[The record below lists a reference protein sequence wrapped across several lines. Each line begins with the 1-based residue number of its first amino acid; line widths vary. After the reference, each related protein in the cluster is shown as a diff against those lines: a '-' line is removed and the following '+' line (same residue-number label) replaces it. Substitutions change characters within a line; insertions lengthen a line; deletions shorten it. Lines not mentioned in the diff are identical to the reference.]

1 MTIQAPADA
10 WGNVPVRTTVRASD
24 AGGADVTAH
33 VEITPTANG
42 PVTDPDQVWP
52 IPHALLGG
60 LDVALT
66 GLGAKPIPQYDPN
79 QEAQLYDGL
88 TPAGG
93 GFGTSFSSLPV
104 TLTVQLAGQGPLP
117 IAGIMLD
124 PQAWNGFLSA
134 SPKDFT
140 FLTSVDGVTYTPALT
155 GVLSPLPVEQSFVLP
170 APVTAHFAQLQITS
184 VYGPAATFVTLGEFK
199 VIATPGTVVSDS
211 PLDIADPGVGGHV
224 AWMDPQPT
232 DFGFLDRMLT
242 ADGLEQTLVLTHG
255 GQLQWAVGFQD
266 DREAEINRLEWIDP
280 PGTIKTSQIRSVA
293 VAVSTDG
300 PLGPWTDMGTWQLKR
315 AANGSVTPFTFDQP
329 TWARFVRFTSNSF
342 KGYSY
347 PEVPDQLRVIEQAT
361 DDQYRSVVAEWGDA
375 NQNGIHEAL
384 DPPALTVPQTS
395 PDGND
400 TQATATPLAAGTPV
414 QDTAHA
420 GEDVDWYSVQ
430 VPGTQN
436 TLDFTVGGTPFVG
449 VSLALFDANG
459 GQVPM
464 TYLPGD
470 AGTAQY
476 RATVT
481 PGASYAVEVTQPPF
495 SAALTYDTSGSM
507 GPYLGFVQEALTS
520 FAGGVVKGR
529 ERVTMI
535 PFEEQP
541 LIQGWSDD
549 PYVLADAVEGQVLGS
564 SSSSAETSLINAT
577 DELSTQEGAKA
588 ILIVTDAETSSFDQ
602 MTALWRKLTAVRPV
616 IFAVHVAG
624 NGSPATDQHFMQ
636 DWAASTDGFYQYA
649 QTHAEIDRAFDR
661 MATWLARPAGYTL
674 SYGASFVKP
683 PSGGGP
689 ARLAGRGRSTVDERE
704 PNGARRR
711 RGRGGGDPR
720 HVGQHAHADQRQDP
734 AHRCRQERARRPA
747 QGRPAAGRSR
757 GAAHP
762 RQRRT
767 TVRHRSG
774 RAARSARPAPNGP
787 PGRRH
792 QRGAGGGHAHR
803 RRDRCRARR
812 PAVRDGHQDA
822 HPDHRQPGGVAQP
835 RLVRQGSAGRYP
847 RAGEAR
853 DRCQRE
859 HRWPRDIRPEGS
871 PEPCPP
877 GERGPWRLLFG
888 QRHRRA
894 GGGRCPGAA
903 GAVPGVRCVRQARG
917 QRSRRRTAGAHQ
929 ARHLSRRGPDRPRR
943 STSTR

>member
-1 MTIQAPADA
+1 
-10 WGNVPVRTTVRASD
+10 
-24 AGGADVTAH
+24 
-33 VEITPTANG
+33 
-42 PVTDPDQVWP
+42 
-52 IPHALLGG
+52 
-60 LDVALT
+60 
-66 GLGAKPIPQYDPN
+66 
-79 QEAQLYDGL
+79 
-88 TPAGG
+88 
-93 GFGTSFSSLPV
+93 
-104 TLTVQLAGQGPLP
+104 
-117 IAGIMLD
+117 
-124 PQAWNGFLSA
+124 
-134 SPKDFT
+134 
-140 FLTSVDGVTYTPALT
+140 
-155 GVLSPLPVEQSFVLP
+155 
-170 APVTAHFAQLQITS
+170 
-184 VYGPAATFVTLGEFK
+184 
-199 VIATPGTVVSDS
+199 
-211 PLDIADPGVGGHV
+211 
-224 AWMDPQPT
+224 
-232 DFGFLDRMLT
+232 
-242 ADGLEQTLVLTHG
+242 
-255 GQLQWAVGFQD
+255 
-266 DREAEINRLEWIDP
+266 
-280 PGTIKTSQIRSVA
+280 
-293 VAVSTDG
+293 
-300 PLGPWTDMGTWQLKR
+300 MGTWQLQR
-315 AANGSVTPFTFDQP
+315 SANGSVTPFAFDQP
-329 TWARFVRFTSNSF
+329 IWARFVRFTSNSF

-384 DPPALTVPQTS
+384 DPPALTVPQTG

-420 GEDVDWYSVQ
+420 GQDVDWYSVQ

-436 TLDFTVGGTPFVG
+436 TLAFTVGGTPFVG

-464 TYLPGD
+464 TYSPGD

-577 DELSTQEGAKA
+577 DALSTQEGAKA

-602 MTALWRKLTAVRPV
+602 MTALWRKLAAVRPV

-689 ARLAGRGRSTVDERE
+689 AGSLAVVAPQST
-704 PNGARRR
+704 NGN
-711 RGRGGGDPR
+711 P
-720 HVGQHAHADQRQDP
+720 
-734 AHRCRQERARRPA
+734 
-747 QGRPAAGRSR
+747 
-757 GAAHP
+757 
-762 RQRRT
+762 
-767 TVRHRSG
+767 TVRAGAGVAVEVILDTSGSMLTPISG
-774 RAARSARPAPNGP
+774 RTRRIDAAKSVLDDLLKGGLPQGAPVALRILGN
-787 PGRRH
+787 
-792 QRGAGGGHAHR
+792 A
-803 RRDRCRARR
+803 
-812 PAVRDGHQDA
+812 
-822 HPDHRQPGGVAQP
+822 AQP
-835 RLVRQGSAGRYP
+835 CGTDLVVPLGPLDPPRMVRLVDGINVVQ
-847 RAGEAR
+847 
-853 DRCQRE
+853 
-859 HRWPRDIRPEGS
+859 
-871 PEPCPP
+871 
-877 GERGPWRLLFG
+877 
-888 QRHRRA
+888 
-894 GGGRCPGAA
+894 AA
-903 GAVPGVRCVRQARG
+903 DTPIAAAIAAVPGDLKSASGSKTLILITDSQEVWPNRTCAARIRWSLSVRWSSTGIAASVNIVGLAISDPKARQNLARLA
-917 QRSRRRTAGAHQ
+917 SAGHGAFYSANDTGELAAAVAQ
-929 ARHLSRRGPDRPRR
+929 ALQAPFQVFDASGKLVASGVVGGPPVPIKPGTYRVAVQTDPEIDFDPVVVQPGKPLVLTLTPAADSSNPAP
-943 STSTR
+943 STSP